1 MLLENSNIQV
11 DQALIVD
18 EPWVSKIMAGEKIW
32 EMRSTP
38 NAKTG
43 WVGLIR
49 KGSGLIV
56 GLMNINGSQGPLT
69 KAQLHSHFDKH
80 KVAPELIN
88 NDNYKWFHAWQI
100 TEVKRFDTPVRYSHP
115 NGAVIWVNIDDAAKM
130 DIQKQLG
137 IPPEQFF
144 VPNKKSAVDAQVD
157 DELNRLF
164 GKAASFTSG
173 PVKEPAQESKQHLPK
188 PVVSTLETK
197 PVASTLEAKPLQ
209 KNSMPSI
216 ETKAQ
221 TNSLVCIMAEG
232 KSISVV
238 LTQGN
243 VNNNHFYLPR
253 EGEFF
258 PAVMWGGNNKSNEG
272 TKAVFQFQGIEHPV
286 ETDIDGSK
294 RILRSRGVIGAF
306 FKLHQL
312 NAGDEVVITR
322 KSNFSFIV
330 GFKKIVGVK

>member
-56 GLMNINGSQGPLT
+56 GLMKINGSQGPLT

-80 KVAPELIN
+80 KVGPELIN

-115 NGAVIWVNIDDAAKM
+115 NGAVIWVNLDEEAKAAV
-130 DIQKQLG
+130 QKKFG
-137 IPPEQFF
+137 EQPTEA
-144 VPNKKSAVDAQVD
+144 VALNKKAPVDKQVT
-157 DELNRLF
+157 
-164 GKAASFTSG
+164 A
-173 PVKEPAQESKQHLPK
+173 
-188 PVVSTLETK
+188 
-197 PVASTLEAKPLQ
+197 PL
-209 KNSMPSI
+209 
-216 ETKAQ
+216 
-221 TNSLVCIMAEG
+221 CEG
-232 KSISVV
+232 KSISIV

-243 VNNNHFYLPR
+243 INNDYLKIPR
-253 EGEFF
+253 EGDFF
-258 PAVMWGGNNKSNEG
+258 PAAIWGGNNKSNEG
-272 TKAVFQFQGIEHPV
+272 TKAVFQLQGIEHPV
-286 ETDIDGSK
+286 ETDIDGGK
-294 RILRSRGVIGAF
+294 RVLRSRGAIGAF
-306 FKLHQL
+306 FKLHRL
-312 NAGDEVVITR
+312 SAGDEVVITR
-322 KSNFSFIV
+322 NSDFSFGV
-330 GFKKIVGVK
+330 GFKKIAGVK